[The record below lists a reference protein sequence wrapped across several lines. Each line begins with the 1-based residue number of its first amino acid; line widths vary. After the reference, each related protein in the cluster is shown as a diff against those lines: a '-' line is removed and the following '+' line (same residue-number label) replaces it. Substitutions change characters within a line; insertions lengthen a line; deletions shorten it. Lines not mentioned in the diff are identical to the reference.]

1 MPVNIVYN
9 FLKQKKKKNQNKAL
23 HQHEGLHEEL
33 LRNRILFLLREI
45 DKPESIVSIVF
56 MDDSAM
62 TAYNQQYRSKSGSTN
77 VLSFPAADGQDE
89 IESFIPKELTVLTE
103 LTVDELGDILISVE
117 TAQKEAQEKGVSLH
131 QRLTE
136 LLIHGLLHLVG
147 YDHEISDEQAEI
159 MFSRE
164 KELFHSIQHHH
175 VWRKKMPQ
183 LAINVDHIATIRQAR
198 GGAEPDPV
206 HAAAICELA
215 GAKGIVVHLR
225 EDRRHIQ
232 DRDVHLLRQTVKTR
246 LNLEM
251 ANVKEIVEIALD
263 INPDMITLVPE
274 KRKELTT
281 EGGLDVIGN
290 EKKLRK
296 TISKMRSAGIPV
308 SLFIDPDA
316 DQIEASLEVGATY
329 VELHTGRYCDAEN
342 EKERDLEFH
351 LIEQAAELAF
361 ERGLRVN
368 AGHGLDYR
376 TSTRIAAIPFI
387 EELSIGHAMIARS
400 AFVGLDQAVREM
412 QNCIDRAGRI

>member
-1 MPVNIVYN
+1 
-9 FLKQKKKKNQNKAL
+9 
-23 HQHEGLHEEL
+23 
-33 LRNRILFLLREI
+33 
-45 DKPESIVSIVF
+45 
-56 MDDSAM
+56 
-62 TAYNQQYRSKSGSTN
+62 RSKVGSTN
-77 VLSFPAADGQDE
+77 VLSFPTAQGLEKPDGLVAPFPDE
-89 IESFIPKELTVLTE
+89 LSNE
-103 LTVDELGDILISVE
+103 ELGDILISVE
-117 TAQKEAQEKGVSLH
+117 TAQREAGEKRISLH

-136 LLIHGLLHLVG
+136 LLIHGLLHLIG

-164 KELFHSIQHHH
+164 KELNCSIQHHH
-175 VWRKKMPQ
+175 PRRKKMPQ

-198 GGAEPDPV
+198 GGVEPDPI

-232 DRDVHLLRQTVKTR
+232 DRDVRLLRQTVKTR

-251 ANVKEIVEIALD
+251 ANVKEIVEIALE
-263 INPDMITLVPE
+263 IKPDMITLVPE

-281 EGGLDVIGN
+281 EGGLDVISN

-296 TISKMRSAGIPV
+296 TVSKMSNAGIPV
-308 SLFIDPDA
+308 SIFIDPDA

-342 EKERDLEFH
+342 EKERDQEFL

-376 TSTRIAAIPFI
+376 TTTRIAAIPFI
-387 EELSIGHAMIARS
+387 EELSIGHAVIARS

-412 QNCIDRAGRI
+412 QGCIDRAGRI

>member
-9 FLKQKKKKNQNKAL
+9 FLKQNQKQSNAL
-23 HQHEGLHEEL
+23 LPSLLLLQVHEGL
-33 LRNRILFLLREI
+33 LRSRILFLLNQIE
-45 DKPESIVSIVF
+45 KPESAVSVVF

-62 TAYNQQYRSKSGSTN
+62 TAYNQQYRSKSGPTN
-77 VLSFPAADGQDE
+77 VLSFPAAE
-89 IESFIPKELTVLTE
+89 IP
-103 LTVDELGDILISVE
+103 DELGDILISVE
-117 TAQKEAQEKGVSLH
+117 TAQKEAQEKGISLH
-131 QRLTE
+131 RRLTE
-136 LLIHGLLHLVG
+136 LLIHGLLHLIG

-164 KELFHSIQHHH
+164 KELFRSIQHHH
-175 VWRKKMPQ
+175 AWRKKMPQ
-183 LAINVDHIATIRQAR
+183 LAINVDHISTIRQAR

-206 HAAAICELA
+206 HAAGICELA

-232 DRDVHLLRQTVKTR
+232 DRDVRLLRQTVKTR

-251 ANVKEIVEIALD
+251 ANVKEIVAIALD
-263 INPDMITLVPE
+263 LKPDMITLVPE

-281 EGGLDVIGN
+281 EGGLDVISN

-296 TISKMRSAGIPV
+296 TISKMSSAGIPV

-316 DQIEASLEVGATY
+316 EQIQASLEVGATY

-342 EKERDLEFH
+342 EKERDQEFH

-361 ERGLRVN
+361 EKGLRVN

-376 TSTRIAAIPFI
+376 TTTRIAAIPFI
-387 EELSIGHAMIARS
+387 EELSIGHAVIARA

-412 QNCIDRAGRI
+412 QDCIDRAGRI